1 MSPAVL
7 SSLIMLVALAM
18 FVSDRIRPDA
28 VALIVLLLAWVTGLV
43 SFEEALA
50 GFGSPAVIIVAAV
63 LVLGRAVELTGA
75 AQAMTSWLVP
85 NVRFFS
91 IRVGGVMLM
100 GALLSAFMNNIAAL
114 AITMPVAM
122 TIAREHRVP
131 PGAVLMPLAFA
142 TILGGITT
150 LVGTPANLIVSSVRE
165 DRLGEPFG
173 MFQMTP
179 AAGAVAL
186 VGLLYL
192 TVLGWRLAPRR
203 KGPEQ
208 DLPRQRLFVFE
219 LGLPIGAIRGHLS
232 LAAARR
238 ALRAAGG
245 SLLAVVRGGA
255 RAALDPESSL
265 RPSDR
270 LLVMSREPPWQAAP
284 KAGFFSPLEPDHS
297 GVVTAHVSVVFG
309 SPLIGRPYDSIGE
322 RSEGQVEFVAAGP
335 RAARLRSPLAANL
348 IQSGDQLYLRGSAE
362 ALARLIR
369 SARLLEIDREA
380 GPVRPGRSA
389 LVVVGLYALAVVV
402 AGVLDVPTTAAF
414 IAAALAVC
422 LLRLIPAD
430 EAYRAIDLP
439 VIVLLAAMIPV
450 GREFNEAGGSDAIA
464 AGLSGMLSG
473 SPLFLSLLV
482 LTGATVLLTVFLN
495 NIATSIV
502 MAQVGIEFA
511 TALAIPPDAAL
522 IAVLIGCSCDFL
534 TPIGHQNNL
543 IVMRPGRYRFMD
555 YPRVGAPLSL
565 IVVVGAAW
573 VLSAI
578 YG

>member
-7 SSLIMLVALAM
+7 SSVIMLLALAL

-50 GFGSPAVIIVAAV
+50 GFGSPAVVIVAAV

-91 IRVGGVMLM
+91 VRIGGVMLM

-122 TIAREHRVP
+122 TIAREHKLP

-150 LVGTPANLIVSSVRE
+150 LVGTPANLIISSVRE
-165 DRLGEPFG
+165 DRLGAPFG
-173 MFQMTP
+173 MFDMTP

-186 VGLLYL
+186 IGLAYL
-192 TVLGWRLAPRR
+192 TIVGWRLAPQR

-208 DLPRQRLFVFE
+208 DLPRQRVFVFE
-219 LGLPIGAIRGHLS
+219 LRLPIGAIQGRLK
-232 LAAARR
+232 LPAVRR
-238 ALRAAGG
+238 LLRAAGA
-245 SLLAVVRGGA
+245 SLLAVVRNGA
-255 RAALDPESSL
+255 RAALEPESSL

-270 LLVMSREPPWQAAP
+270 LLVMSRQPPWLVAP
-284 KAGFFSPLEPDHS
+284 KAGFFSPLGPDHS
-297 GVVTAHVSVVFG
+297 GIVTAHVSVVFG
-309 SPLIGRPYDSIGE
+309 SPLVGQPYAEIAARSGE
-322 RSEGQVEFVAAGP
+322 QVEFVAAGP
-335 RAARLRSPLAANL
+335 RAARLRGPLDDNL

-362 ALARLIR
+362 ALARLVR

-380 GPVRPGRSA
+380 GPVLPGRSA
-389 LVVVGLYALAVVV
+389 LIVVGLYALAVLMS
-402 AGVLDVPTTAAF
+402 ALFAIPTTASF

-450 GREFNEAGGSDAIA
+450 GREFNQAGGSDAIA
-464 AGLSGMLSG
+464 GGLSAVLAGA
-473 SPLFLSLLV
+473 PLFASLLV
-482 LTGATVLLTVFLN
+482 LVGVTVLLTIFLN
-495 NIATSIV
+495 NVATSIV

-511 TALAIPPDAAL
+511 LALAISPDAAL

-543 IVMRPGRYRFMD
+543 LVMRPGNYRFMD

-565 IVVVGAAW
+565 IVVVGSAW